1 MNLNR
6 RKCICL
12 SNNKNKVIFQM
23 FAWDK
28 SKREHDPA
36 LSFKWEFFW
45 VESVILDSI
54 REHFSVAIRS
64 LLQAIRLINV
74 P

>member
-1 MNLNR
+1 
-6 RKCICL
+6 
-12 SNNKNKVIFQM
+12 M
-23 FAWDK
+23 FASAPLTQADK
-28 SKREHDPA
+28 KYGSFFFFPEDVYLGQEGREHDLS
-36 LSFKWEFFW
+36 LSFKEKFW

>member
-1 MNLNR
+1 MGDF
-6 RKCICL
+6 
-12 SNNKNKVIFQM
+12 FQSM
-23 FAWDK
+23 FIWDK
-28 SKREHDPA
+28 RGEHDLS
-36 LSFKWEFFW
+36 LSFKGKFW